1 MIRKF
6 ILTLVFCTSLIS
18 CMQTPETPQKSL
30 FKISLAL
37 GIIAPFSLFINPGNF
52 GFEIRAA
59 ALETQTI
66 KPIWTIKVD
75 EALNNV
81 LSTNDLTIC
90 VSNNRLTALDSL
102 TGKVSWR
109 FSEPVTSVLASQ
121 KNLVFAI
128 TLKHQ
133 FIAFEA
139 KSGIKKWALQ
149 LPETTNSEYG
159 ILVDNNL
166 VYLSYNSSSD
176 TSASTEDRLS
186 GIAIDLSG
194 KKILWKFNGAF
205 HGFGIS
211 EPYAISK
218 NFVIW
223 STLGGVPLNTSYDLL
238 SKNTGKVVKLND
250 KKIDEKV
257 ETLNPTH
264 GDLPVGITISQILE
278 SQSFPGASGSSS
290 FFSTVNKTRPNCGE
304 QNLQVFQL
312 KSDTVM
318 AQKLDSCG
326 KFIEVYK
333 IINGTLQLKKS
344 LKIAKPVEGILA
356 CVRNICFVVEN
367 QNGKILYGSQDFSL
381 AFQSPFGGIISFIK
395 SQSDYVLIKRYKEN
409 HEEIKILNLKSQ
421 KMIFET
427 KNSDFLSFRGDYFQI
442 NRQSF
447 VIDETKNGQRQ
458 ISSYKFK

>member
-1 MIRKF
+1 MEGEECMGMMKR
-6 ILTLVFCTSLIS
+6 ILTFIFGFLTLAFIS
-18 CMQTPETPQKSL
+18 MIASIASQQSQGVSQVNIPQQNSL
-30 FKISLAL
+30 FKIALAL
-37 GIIAPFSLFINPGNF
+37 GIIALFSVFINLGSF
-52 GFEIRAA
+52 GVGIRAI

-66 KPIWTIKVD
+66 KPVWTVKVD

-81 LSTNDLTIC
+81 LSINDLTIC
-90 VSNNRLTALDSL
+90 ISNKRLTALDSL
-102 TGKVSWR
+102 AGKVSWR
-109 FSEPVTSVLASQ
+109 YSEPVTSVIASQ

-166 VYLSYNSSSD
+166 IYLSYNSSSD
-176 TSASTEDRLS
+176 TSAGTEDRLS

-205 HGFGIS
+205 HGFGTS
-211 EPYAISK
+211 EPYVISK

-257 ETLNPTH
+257 EILNPTH

-278 SQSFPGASGSSS
+278 SQSFPGTSGSSS
-290 FFSTVNKTRPNCGE
+290 FFSIINKTRPNCGE

-333 IINGTLQLKKS
+333 IVNGTLQLKKL
-344 LKIAKPVEGILA
+344 LKIAKSVEGILG
-356 CVRNICFVVEN
+356 CIRDVCFIVEN
-367 QNGKILYGSQDFSL
+367 QNGKTLYGSQDFSL
-381 AFQSPFGGIISFIK
+381 AFQSSFGGIISFIK
-395 SQSDYVLIKRYKEN
+395 SKNDYILIKRYKEN
-409 HEEIKILNLKSQ
+409 YEEIKILNL
-421 KMIFET
+421 
-427 KNSDFLSFRGDYFQI
+427 I
-442 NRQSF
+442 N
-447 VIDETKNGQRQ
+447 K
-458 ISSYKFK
+458 K